1 MGMAGRRTG
10 QSQCPA
16 GQRGPWVELVPPS
29 WKLSGGCEDSGLRV
43 AGWDW
48 CPLVLLVASLYWEP
62 PGWKLDFL
70 SAQILEKVP
79 CF

>member
-1 MGMAGRRTG
+1 MLSEGN
-10 QSQCPA
+10 
-16 GQRGPWVELVPPS
+16 ELPGSTRAVMSGLRPMWS
-29 WKLSGGCEDSGLRV
+29 EAVTYLSGGCEDSGLRV